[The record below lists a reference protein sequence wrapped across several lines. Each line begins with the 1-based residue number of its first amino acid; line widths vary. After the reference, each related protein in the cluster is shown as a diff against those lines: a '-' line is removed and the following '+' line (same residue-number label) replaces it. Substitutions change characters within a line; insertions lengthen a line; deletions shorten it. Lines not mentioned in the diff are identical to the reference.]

1 MATTKAT
8 ATESTKVENQ
18 APDYESKYHELMK
31 EHMAYKDEMESKL
44 DQYEKALTELN
55 RRYGRVLKLYNDLF
69 TAYVAEAPE
78 NK

>member
-18 APDYESKYHELMK
+18 TPDYESEYHKLMK
-31 EHMAYKDEMESKL
+31 QYMAYQEDMDAKVK
-44 DQYEKALTELN
+44 QYEAALNELN

-69 TAYVAEAPE
+69 TTYVTEAPE